1 MKSLLKALCERLRVR
16 RDNVTKVIEVRGIF
30 YDPTYGPS
38 SITETITIIDF
49 DKLLQEIDEFAKEF
63 AEKPEPR
70 KQP

>member
-1 MKSLLKALCERLRVR
+1 MKSLLKALCERLRAR
-16 RDNVTKVIEVRGIF
+16 RDNVTKVIKVRGIL

-63 AEKPEPR
+63 TEKAGPGE
-70 KQP
+70 QP